1 MPEITVSGNRINYI
15 EGDSTDPARP
25 TVLMI
30 HGAGQ
35 RVATWKRQLELLKN
49 HPKYNLIIPDLPG
62 HGASEGE
69 GLRDIAGYEGFI
81 EEFADALGLT
91 GIIPVGHSMGGAVA
105 MVYALDHPEKVK
117 ASVLVGTGARMRVA
131 GETLKTVKNNYQLF
145 CDVAPSRMI
154 APDSPEEIRKEFRED
169 LLDTSPEVCYW
180 DLVACD
186 EFDLMDR
193 VHEIKSPTCIIS
205 ADLDILTPPKYG
217 EHLRDSIAGSSFH
230 LINGS
235 GHFMMLEQPL
245 EFNRIL
251 SGFLMSLES

>member
-1 MPEITVSGNRINYI
+1 MPEITIGGNRINYI
-15 EGDSTDPARP
+15 EGDAIDPGRP

-35 RVATWKRQLELLKN
+35 RVSTWKRQLEILKN

-81 EEFADALGLT
+81 EEFAGALGL
-91 GIIPVGHSMGGAVA
+91 GDIIPVGHSMGGAVA
-105 MVYALDHPEKVK
+105 MVYALDNPQKVR

-131 GETLKTVKNNYQLF
+131 GETLKTVKNNYLLF

-154 APDSPEEIRKEFRED
+154 APGSSEEIRKEFREG
-169 LLDTSPEVCYW
+169 LRDTSPDVCYW

-193 VHEIKSPTCIIS
+193 VHQINKPTCVVS
-205 ADLDILTPPKYG
+205 AELDILTPPKYG
-217 EHLRDSIAGSSFH
+217 EHLRDFIYGSSYH
-230 LINGS
+230 LINAA
-235 GHFMMLEQPL
+235 GHFMMLEQPA

-251 SGFLMSLES
+251 SGFLMSLDS

>member
-1 MPEITVSGNRINYI
+1 MPEITIGGKRIHYI
-15 EGDSTDPARP
+15 EGDTTDPARP

-69 GLRDIAGYEGFI
+69 GSRDVAGYKVFI
-81 EEFADALGLT
+81 EEFADALSLT

-105 MVYALDHPEKVK
+105 MIYALDRPEKVR
-117 ASVLVGTGARMRVA
+117 ATVLVGTGAKMRVA

-154 APDSPEEIRKEFRED
+154 AQGSPEEIKKEFRED
-169 LLDTSPEVCYW
+169 LLDTSPDVCYR

-193 VHEIKSPTCIIS
+193 VREIKTPTCIIS
-205 ADLDILTPPKYG
+205 ADQDILTPPKYG
-217 EHLRDSIAGSSFH
+217 EHLRDSIIGSSYH
-230 LINGS
+230 LIMNS

-251 SGFLMSLES
+251 TGFLMTLGS

>member
-1 MPEITVSGNRINYI
+1 MPEITIGGNRINYL
-15 EGDSTDPARP
+15 EGDVTDPGRP
-25 TVLMI
+25 TILMI

-69 GLRDIAGYEGFI
+69 GFGDIAGYKGFI
-81 EEFADALGLT
+81 EELADALSLSE
-91 GIIPVGHSMGGAVA
+91 IVPVGHSMGGAVA
-105 MVYALDHPEKVK
+105 MVYALDHPEKVR
-117 ASVLVGTGARMRVA
+117 ATVLVGTGARMRVA
-131 GETLKTVKNNYQLF
+131 GETLKTVKNNYQQF

-154 APDSPEEIRKEFRED
+154 APGSSEEIRKEFREGV
-169 LLDTSPEVCYW
+169 LDTSPNVCYR

-193 VHEIKSPTCIIS
+193 VREIKTPACIIS
-205 ADLDILTPPKYG
+205 ADQDILTPPKYG
-217 EHLRDSIAGSSFH
+217 EHLRDSIIGSSYH
-230 LINGS
+230 LIKGS

-251 SGFLMSLES
+251 SGFLMSLGS

>member
-1 MPEITVSGNRINYI
+1 MPEITIGGNRINYI
-15 EGDSTDPARP
+15 EGDMTDPARP

-49 HPKYNLIIPDLPG
+49 HPDFNLIIPDLPG

-69 GLRDIAGYEGFI
+69 GSRDIAGYEGFI
-81 EEFADALGLT
+81 EEFSGELGLRK
-91 GIIPVGHSMGGAVA
+91 IIPVGHSMGGGVA
-105 MVYALDHPEKVK
+105 MVYALDHPETVI

-131 GETLKTVKNNYQLF
+131 GETLKTVKNNYELF

-154 APDSPEEIRKEFRED
+154 APGSPEEIRKEFREG
-169 LLDTSPEVCYW
+169 LLDTSPDVCYW

-186 EFDLMDR
+186 EFDIMDR
-193 VHEIKSPTCIIS
+193 VREIKSPACIIS
-205 ADLDILTPPKYG
+205 AELDILTPPKYG
-217 EHLRDSIAGSSFH
+217 EHLRSSIGGSSYH
-230 LINGS
+230 LIGGA
-235 GHFMMLEQPL
+235 GHFMMQERPL

-251 SGFLMSLES
+251 SSFLMTLGS

>member
-1 MPEITVSGNRINYI
+1 MPEIIIGGNRISYT
-15 EGDSTDPARP
+15 EGDTTDPARP

-35 RVATWKRQLELLKN
+35 RAATWKHQLELLKN

-69 GLRDIAGYEGFI
+69 GFGDIAGYKGFI
-81 EEFADALGLT
+81 EEFAEALGLT

-105 MVYALDHPEKVK
+105 MVYALDRPEKVR
-117 ASVLVGTGARMRVA
+117 AAVLVGTGARMRVA
-131 GETLKTVKNNYQLF
+131 GETLKTVKNDYKQF
-145 CDVAPSRMI
+145 CDI
-154 APDSPEEIRKEFRED
+154 APARMFAPNSPAELKEKFRKD
-169 LLDTSPEVCYW
+169 LLDTSPEVCYR

-193 VHEIKSPTCIIS
+193 VREIKTPACIIS
-205 ADLDILTPPKYG
+205 ADQDILTPPKYG
-217 EHLRDSIAGSSFH
+217 EHLRDSIIGSSYN
-230 LINGS
+230 LIKGS
-235 GHFMMLEQPL
+235 GHFMMLERPL

-251 SGFLMSLES
+251 SGFLMTLGS

>member
-1 MPEITVSGNRINYI
+1 MPEITVSGSRINYL
-15 EGDSTDPARP
+15 EGDMTDPGRP

-35 RVATWKRQLELLKN
+35 RVSTWRRQLDFLKN

-62 HGASEGE
+62 HGASG
-69 GLRDIAGYEGFI
+69 GRGSRDIDGYKVFI
-81 EEFADALGLT
+81 EEFAGVLGL
-91 GIIPVGHSMGGAVA
+91 GDIIPVGHSMGGGVA
-105 MVYALDHPEKVK
+105 MAYALDHPEKVI
-117 ASVLVGTGARMRVA
+117 ASVLAGTGARMRVS
-131 GETLKTVKNNYQLF
+131 GETLKTVKNSYELF

-154 APDSPEEIRKEFRED
+154 APGSPDEIRKEFRQG

-193 VHEIKSPTCIIS
+193 VHEIKPPACIIS

-217 EHLRDSIAGSSFH
+217 EYLRDSIIGSSYH
-230 LINGS
+230 LVKDS

-251 SGFLMSLES
+251 SGFLMSLGS

>member
-1 MPEITVSGNRINYI
+1 MPEIIIGGNRINYI
-15 EGDSTDPARP
+15 EGNTTDPARP

-69 GLRDIAGYEGFI
+69 GSKDIAGYKGFI
-81 EEFADALGLT
+81 EEFADALGLS

-105 MVYALDHPEKVK
+105 MVYALDRPEKVR
-117 ASVLVGTGARMRVA
+117 ATVLVGTGARMRVA

-154 APDSPEEIRKEFRED
+154 APGSPEEIRKEFREG
-169 LLDTSPEVCYW
+169 LLDTSPDVCYR

-193 VHEIKSPTCIIS
+193 VHEIKTPTCIIS
-205 ADLDILTPPKYG
+205 ADQDILTPPKYG
-217 EHLRDSIAGSSFH
+217 EHLRDSIIGSSYH
-230 LINGS
+230 LIKDA